1 MWHQDIL
8 DIMVTA
14 ALVLAGVFLV
24 VLGVAWASYYIAEW
38 IKRRD

>member
-14 ALVLAGVFLV
+14 ALVMAGIFLV
-24 VLGVAWASYYIAEW
+24 ILGVAWASWYIVEW
-38 IKRRD
+38 RKRRN